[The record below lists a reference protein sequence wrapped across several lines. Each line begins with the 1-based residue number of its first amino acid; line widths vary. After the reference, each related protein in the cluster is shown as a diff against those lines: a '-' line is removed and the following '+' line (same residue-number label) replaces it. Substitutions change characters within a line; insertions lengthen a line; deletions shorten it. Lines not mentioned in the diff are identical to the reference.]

1 MTSRP
6 IVRICCLF
14 LCVGCVF
21 AGCASDSIGSEGDYL
36 TINESPRPAIE
47 VTVHFRSSATKE
59 EMSKVVSRIDAELRR
74 VPLSDLPTTNAIL
87 YEEYQVVMGWRS
99 VAAGDRTSV
108 RLQAVL
114 EGLTSVERIEAT
126 YE

>member
-1 MTSRP
+1 
-6 IVRICCLF
+6 
-14 LCVGCVF
+14 
-21 AGCASDSIGSEGDYL
+21 
-36 TINESPRPAIE
+36 
-47 VTVHFRSSATKE
+47 
-59 EMSKVVSRIDAELRR
+59 MSKVVSRIDAELRR